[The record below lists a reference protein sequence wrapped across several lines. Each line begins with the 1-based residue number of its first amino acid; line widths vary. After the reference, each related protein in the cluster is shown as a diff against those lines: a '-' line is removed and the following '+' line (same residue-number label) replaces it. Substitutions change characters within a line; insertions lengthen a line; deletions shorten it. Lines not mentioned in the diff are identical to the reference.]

1 MGPSPSGPQ
10 TLRLFLARINL
21 CFVSRSNSH
30 YGALRI
36 RRPARAESRPFPGP
50 WEGRVP
56 PRPRPG
62 APIIRPYSKRCPGG
76 FAAVGTS
83 QSRGDGVLEYWSI
96 GGKTRFSLPCSITPT
111 LRHSNTPRFW
121 GIFAPESPENL
132 FEQALIT
139 IAGASLSPLDT
150 DDGLCDS
157 LNVRISG
164 GRHDCRSEPNREAGN
179 GGHTG

>member
-1 MGPSPSGPQ
+1 MTTAAATAGTARQGAEPPCRSPK
-10 TLRLFLARINL
+10 
-21 CFVSRSNSH
+21 
-30 YGALRI
+30 
-36 RRPARAESRPFPGP
+36 PAPRPFRCRRRWICRWRSP
-50 WEGRVP
+50 RSP
-56 PRPRPG
+56 PRDRPPRK
-62 APIIRPYSKRCPGG
+62 ISRPYSKRYPGG
-76 FAAVGTS
+76 FAAVCTS